1 MVPQTQQ
8 INTANIKAHH
18 TTQFSASTFTTSLFV
33 IPFLHFIFSSIQRN
47 NVLSRQFE
55 LIHSNSMSRKS
66 HYIVLGNEHS
76 YNSTNRTWN
85 FGSVTYESH
94 SLYVIPPTCK
104 VTLITQ
110 TTSKLHNIV
119 DLVIIG
125 FHGCQ
130 EGLMP
135 LYQVFCLF
143 QVDL

>member
-1 MVPQTQQ
+1 M
-8 INTANIKAHH
+8 
-18 TTQFSASTFTTSLFV
+18 
-33 IPFLHFIFSSIQRN
+33 
-47 NVLSRQFE
+47 
-55 LIHSNSMSRKS
+55 
-66 HYIVLGNEHS
+66 
-76 YNSTNRTWN
+76 
-85 FGSVTYESH
+85 
-94 SLYVIPPTCK
+94 PPTCK

-135 LYQVFCLF
+135 LYHVFCLF